1 MLTDHFVQFYENDA
15 FLADSVATFIGGA
28 IAAGHGAVI
37 IVTPEHRRAIF
48 DVMTSRGISCSGAID
63 RGDCVALDAAETLAT
78 FMVDGSPVPR
88 LFRENVGG
96 LIARLTRQD
105 RPVRAFGEMVALL
118 AADGNRGAAIEL
130 EDLWNELGKEFNFSL
145 FCAYPISEF
154 AGEGDAAPFSR
165 ICGRHAQVLPT
176 ESFSG
181 FRDETDRSLAVTLLQ
196 QKAVM
201 LEQEIERRRS
211 AEHELA
217 QRERELSEVVRQ
229 ERMAR
234 AEAERVSRMKDEF
247 LATLSHEL
255 RTPLNAIFGWTQVI
269 RMAPLDAE
277 SVAKGIAVIDRNV
290 RAQTQLIED
299 LLDMSRIVAGKLR
312 LAFQQ
317 TELIP
322 VLEAAVEAIRPLA
335 AAKRVEIRAVFDPLA
350 GPVRADASRLQQ
362 IVWNLLAN
370 SVKFTPAGGTIEV
383 LLERVNSN
391 AEISVTDTG
400 QGIAPDFLP
409 HVFEQFRQEDGRI
422 VRRHGGLGLGLSI
435 VKQLVDLHGGEVRA
449 KSAGEGLGS
458 TFVVALPIVAAK
470 QHHNARMPAG
480 ATDEFSIDFASSALK
495 GVRVLVVD
503 DNADARELVARLLSE
518 YEADVRVATSAAD
531 AFEQLAGFRPKV
543 LVSDIGMPGKD
554 GLEFIGEVRQLACPE
569 LRAIPA
575 LALTAFARSEDR
587 NRAMLAGFQ
596 LHVTKPIEPRELG
609 VAVASLALRAPS
621 GSLEPTSPRVSV
633 EQPTR
638 PELLRN

>member
-15 FLADSVATFIGGA
+15 FLADSVAAFIGGA

-37 IVTPEHRRAIF
+37 IATPEHRRAIF
-48 DVMTSRGISCSGAID
+48 DVMASRGINCSAAIGH
-63 RGDCVALDAAETLAT
+63 GDCVALDAAETLAT
-78 FMVDGSPVPR
+78 FMVNGSPVPR
-88 LFRENVGG
+88 LFRENVGK

-118 AADGNRGAAIEL
+118 AADGNRDGAVEL

-145 FCAYPISEF
+145 FCAYPIDEF
-154 AGEGDAAPFSR
+154 SGEGDAAAFSR
-165 ICGRHAQVLPT
+165 ICGRHGEVRPT

-181 FRDETDRSLAVTLLQ
+181 VPDETDRSLAVTILQ

-201 LEQEIERRRS
+201 LEQEIERRKSVER
-211 AEHELA
+211 ELA
-217 QRERELSEVVRQ
+217 QRERELSNVLQQ

-317 TELIP
+317 TELTS
-322 VLEAAVEAIRPLA
+322 VLEGAVEAIRPLA
-335 AAKRVEIRAVFDPLA
+335 ASKRIEIRTVFDPLA
-350 GPVRADASRLQQ
+350 GPVRADGARLQQ
-362 IVWNLLAN
+362 IVWNLLSN

-391 AEISVTDTG
+391 AEISVSDTG

-409 HVFEQFRQEDGRI
+409 HVFEQFRQEDARI
-422 VRRHGGLGLGLSI
+422 VRKHGGLGLGLSI
-435 VKQLVDLHGGEVRA
+435 VKQLVELHGGEVRA

-470 QHHNARMPAG
+470 HHSARIPAG
-480 ATDEFSIDFASSALK
+480 ATDRIPRSTMHRARSKAFACSLSTTTPTRANSSRGCSRNTKRMSALPRPLRMRSSNWP
-495 GVRVLVVD
+495 GS
-503 DNADARELVARLLSE
+503 ARRCS
-518 YEADVRVATSAAD
+518 
-531 AFEQLAGFRPKV
+531 
-543 LVSDIGMPGKD
+543 
-554 GLEFIGEVRQLACPE
+554 
-569 LRAIPA
+569 
-575 LALTAFARSEDR
+575 
-587 NRAMLAGFQ
+587 
-596 LHVTKPIEPRELG
+596 
-609 VAVASLALRAPS
+609 
-621 GSLEPTSPRVSV
+621 
-633 EQPTR
+633 
-638 PELLRN
+638 